1 MLFVPVAGANDGS
14 ILVMNNDMNE
24 HLAMMLQD
32 AFSRLMPLLDD
43 PSIREV
49 MVNGEDNVWIE
60 REGRLE
66 KTTCRFSSNDAR
78 NVIQILATMTDRE
91 VGKRAGE
98 TLFDAAFSNMRISA
112 VLSPIATQ
120 GHALC
125 IRKLAGMTKSL
136 SDYLPEYLTAIPNRN
151 APSLEW
157 DENFRVPEMVH
168 GRLQQ
173 WVNSRMNI
181 IVSGGTSTGK
191 TTFLNALIRVMPAAD
206 RLITIEDTREL
217 IVDLPNH
224 VSFEANASLAVTVRD
239 LVRQTL
245 RFRPD
250 RIVVGEVRGG
260 EAFDLIQAMNTGH
273 DGCLGTL
280 HANSAFDALGRLEQM
295 IMQCG
300 VDWSSEAI
308 SRQIASCIDGVIH
321 LSRMGGVRQIENM
334 IQVEGYR
341 NGSYQTQAL
350 LQQV

>member
-1 MLFVPVAGANDGS
+1 MTGGS
-14 ILVMNNDMNE
+14 IHVMNNDMNE
-24 HLAMMLQD
+24 HLAAMLQD

-43 PSIREV
+43 ASIREV

-60 REGRLE
+60 RDGQLE
-66 KTTCRFSSNDAR
+66 KTACHFSRNDAR
-78 NVIQILATMTDRE
+78 NAIQILATMTDRE
-91 VGKRAGE
+91 VGMRAGE
-98 TLFDAAFSNMRISA
+98 ALFDAAFLNMRVSA

-125 IRKLAGMTKSL
+125 IRKLAGLTKSL
-136 SDYLPEYLTAIPNRN
+136 SDYLPDS
-151 APSLEW
+151 PSASPSGSSADQVW
-157 DENFRVPEMVH
+157 DEDFRIPEIVH
-168 GRLQQ
+168 DRLHH
-173 WVNSRMNI
+173 WVNTRMNI
-181 IVSGGTSTGK
+181 LVSGGTSTGK
-191 TTFLNALIRVMPAAD
+191 TTFLNALIRVMPATD

-224 VSFEANASLAVTVRD
+224 VSFEANASLAVSVRD

-295 IMQCG
+295 VMQCG
-300 VDWSSEAI
+300 VDWSAEAI
-308 SRQIASCIDGVIH
+308 ARQIASCIDGVIH
-321 LSRMGGVRQIENM
+321 LSRIGGVRQIENM

-341 NGSYQTQAL
+341 NGAYQTQTL
-350 LQQV
+350 LQQT

>member
-1 MLFVPVAGANDGS
+1 MLFASVARVANGS
-14 ILVMNNDMNE
+14 IHVMNNDMNE
-24 HLAMMLQD
+24 HLAAMLQD

-43 PSIREV
+43 ATIREV

-60 REGRLE
+60 RDGRLE
-66 KTTCRFSSNDAR
+66 KTACRFSGNDAR
-78 NVIQILATMTDRE
+78 NAIQILATMTDRE
-91 VGKRAGE
+91 VGMRAGE
-98 TLFDAAFSNMRISA
+98 ALFDAAFSNMRVSA

-125 IRKLAGMTKSL
+125 IRKLAGVTKSL
-136 SDYLPEYLTAIPNRN
+136 SDYLPEYSTTALNRT
-151 APSLEW
+151 APDQDLEG
-157 DENFRVPEMVH
+157 DFRIPEMVH

-173 WVNSRMNI
+173 WVNTRMNI
-181 IVSGGTSTGK
+181 LVSGGTSTGK
-191 TTFLNALIRVMPAAD
+191 TTFLNALIRIMPAAD

-217 IVDLPNH
+217 IVELPNH

-295 IMQCG
+295 VMQCG

-308 SRQIASCIDGVIH
+308 ARQIASCIDGVIH
-321 LSRMGGVRQIENM
+321 LSRIGGVRQIENM

-341 NGSYQTQAL
+341 NGAYQTQTL
-350 LQQV
+350 LQQT